1 MPGCNALL
9 HEELA
14 TGDTTCIH
22 YADVTKVTAQYS
34 TGAGE
39 VKLRIFDTSGIDFS
53 YVDST
58 QPDVV
63 APGDKIPDD
72 FASGDKIPGDD
83 FGSVD
88 G

>member
-1 MPGCNALL
+1 M
-9 HEELA
+9 HEELGN
-14 TGDTTCIH
+14 GDKSCIH

-34 TGAGE
+34 TAGDA
-39 VKLRIFDTSGIDFS
+39 KLRIFDTSGIDFS

-58 QPDVV
+58 QPDP
-63 APGDKIPDD
+63 APGDKIPGDD

-83 FGSVD
+83 FGSGD